1 MEHIQEQGSKELKT
15 DSMFGIAQPSGIL
28 ESLSMQYLYTRF
40 NNTNGGIEGNKCS
53 NQSGKLDK

>member
-1 MEHIQEQGSKELKT
+1 
-15 DSMFGIAQPSGIL
+15 MFGIAQPSGIL